1 MRLNVFGREMEV
13 LRREGQW
20 LAYHLGNE
28 GKKRLAAD
36 LTIPAGIDES
46 ELLTYIADVCH
57 EWATPAQDR
66 VFVISREEKPK
77 DSHE

>member
-46 ELLTYIADVCH
+46 
-57 EWATPAQDR
+57 
-66 VFVISREEKPK
+66 
-77 DSHE
+77 